1 MKKIAIYVRVS
12 TNKQEVQNQ
21 LTPLREYCKRKEYE
35 IFEEYI
41 DVISGSKDKRPGFD
55 KMFLDAHKRLFD
67 IILFWDLSR
76 FSRAGTL
83 FTLQKIKEL
92 DNLGIG
98 WISYSEPYFNS
109 MGDFKDIIISIM
121 ATLHKLE
128 REKLSERTKLG
139 LVGKKNVGKRGR
151 DKKPRKYR
159 KDKGIKRKKR
169 GV

>member
-12 TNKQEVQNQ
+12 TDKQEVKNQ
-21 LTPLREYCKRKEYE
+21 LNPLREYCKKKEYE

-41 DVISGSKDKRPGFD
+41 DVTSGSKDSRPAFD
-55 KMFLDAHKRLFD
+55 KMFEDAHKYFFD
-67 IILFWDLSR
+67 AVLFWDLSR
-76 FSRAGTL
+76 FSRSGTL

-92 DNLGIG
+92 SNLGIG
-98 WISYSEPYFNS
+98 WISYSEPYFS
-109 MGDFKDIIISIM
+109 SLGEWGDIIISIM
-121 ATLHKLE
+121 ATLNKIE
-128 REKLSERTKLG
+128 RERLSERTRAG
-139 LVGKKNVGKRGR
+139 LIGKKNVGKRGK